1 LASSIL
7 PDFGFDDF
15 LPYHSISGNPMPS
28 KILTSTSGLSAY
40 NFQEME
46 TRLTSTPLFSLFK
59 GFIATPFTPVLLD
72 CGASACTSPSLDA
85 FEPDSLTPL
94 DKPVKMEGIGGNVDI
109 KMQGIVKYQTLDD
122 NGNPFFLRFPA
133 YYAPHIKQ
141 SLFSPQILFMTSHPK
156 AHLKMTADSAVLH
169 LADDITLTL
178 HLDLKS

>member
-1 LASSIL
+1 LTTKIKFFFIGLLSFWNWFKYFPPIQPGTDPTTRKSKRQARLLLHTFLLASSIL

-28 KILTSTSGLSAY
+28 KIITSTSGLSAY
-40 NFQEME
+40 NFQELE

-72 CGASACTSPSLDA
+72 CGASACTSPTLDA

-122 NGNPFFLRFPA
+122 NGNP
-133 YYAPHIKQ
+133 
-141 SLFSPQILFMTSHPK
+141 LF
-156 AHLKMTADSAVLH
+156 
-169 LADDITLTL
+169 
-178 HLDLKS
+178 